1 MSSII
6 DAMDNPEPKKR
17 RQPPMKIDLPFDEA
31 MGKIVQ
37 AKPIK
42 KKKKK

>member
-1 MSSII
+1 ME
-6 DAMDNPEPKKR
+6 AMDSPKPKKR
-17 RQPPMKIDLPFDEA
+17 RQPPFKIDLSFDDA
-31 MGKIVQ
+31 MKKIVQ